1 MANSKAILIVMN
13 NPSEAWAIAQDLVR
27 NGLSVTVSV
36 SGRDGLQQLE
46 RHEFAYLILD
56 SSIREVSLLTFMAY
70 CRRYLTGTV
79 PIVLAD
85 TSLALTPEKL
95 QLAGAKYCVSRPR
108 YREVISDIIFGLDAG
123 KSPGETAQ

>member
-1 MANSKAILIVMN
+1 MDSLKSVLIVMN

-27 NGLSVTVSV
+27 NGLSVTASV
-36 SGRDGLQQLE
+36 SGIDGLQQLE
-46 RHEFAYLILD
+46 RHEFGYLILD
-56 SSIREVSLLTFMAY
+56 SSIREGSLLTFMAY

-79 PIVLAD
+79 PIALID

-95 QLAGAKYCVSRPR
+95 QMVGAKYCVSRPQ

-123 KSPGETAQ
+123 KNRRGSVQ

>member
-27 NGLSVTVSV
+27 NGLPVTVSV

-56 SSIREVSLLTFMAY
+56 GSIREVSLLTFMAY

-79 PIVLAD
+79 PIVLSD

-95 QLAGAKYCVSRPR
+95 QLAGAKYCVSRPQ
-108 YREVISDIIFGLDAG
+108 YREVISDIIFGLGAG

>member
-1 MANSKAILIVMN
+1 MTNSKTVLIVMN

-27 NGLSVTVSV
+27 NGLSVTASV
-36 SGRDGLQQLE
+36 SGEDGLQQLE

-56 SSIREVSLLTFMAY
+56 SSIGEVSLLTFMAY

-79 PIVLAD
+79 PIVLSD

-95 QLAGAKYCVSRPR
+95 QLAGAKYCVSRPQ
-108 YREVISDIIFGLDAG
+108 YREVISDIIFGLGAG